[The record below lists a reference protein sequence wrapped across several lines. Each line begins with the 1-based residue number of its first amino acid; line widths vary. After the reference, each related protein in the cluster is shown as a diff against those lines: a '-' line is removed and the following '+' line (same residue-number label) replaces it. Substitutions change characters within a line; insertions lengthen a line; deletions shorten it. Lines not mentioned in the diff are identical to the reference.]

1 MSHKT
6 PARSLHGEEDDDDN
20 NAFVMGGGHFNPNDN
35 KRPSMGIVSTSKFA
49 ILDLLQDTDDNVGDD
64 DFFYDCGG
72 DDPDNE
78 EGEDD
83 GDQQATAEELTS
95 AQISHLAVQT
105 HSIEELIQD
114 QEFKDNYFSNV
125 RKPALDPSYKY
136 PKISVMVSFV

>member
-6 PARSLHGEEDDDDN
+6 PARSLHGEDDDDN

-49 ILDLLQDTDDNVGDD
+49 ILDLLQDTDDNVGGD
-64 DFFYDCGG
+64 DFFYSCGG
-72 DDPDNE
+72 DDLDNE

-83 GDQQATAEELTS
+83 GDQQATGEELTS
-95 AQISHLAVQT
+95 AEISHLAVQQP
-105 HSIEELIQD
+105 SLEELIQD
-114 QEFKDNYFSNV
+114 QEFKDSNV
-125 RKPALDPSYKY
+125 RNRVLDPSYKY